1 MMTRLIVRRSAG
13 LLMTEGDRR
22 WNSKLHRGGD
32 VGVST
37 SPKSRFI
44 RAWSS

>member
-1 MMTRLIVRRSAG
+1 MMTPSDCAEIGGSVE
-13 LLMTEGDRR
+13 TEGDRP
-22 WNSKLHRGGD
+22 WTSKLHRGGD